1 MMSSKI
7 TDLFMHDFSG
17 SKTLMINIFKNA
29 LYSCAALSLA
39 GLPVS
44 IAAPATVDSS
54 DLATEAPSMIALST
68 GKGMA
73 IRLPRAAKNV
83 FVADSKIA
91 NVNAASNRLV
101 YVYGAADGETTL
113 YAVDAQDHVIYS
125 ATVRVGTN
133 ITQLQQML
141 KVAMPGSTIDVKTMN
156 GMVFISGFVGSPK
169 ELEEA
174 GRLTQQLVGEKQIV
188 VNRLQTQTPVQVYL
202 QVRFAEVDRGL
213 VKQISTNWQTKD
225 TTNGFQF
232 GLFGTRNFL
241 TQPTIEQIPVFNP
254 VTGAQLYNLTG
265 PAAGTLQTVSRVKT
279 AGIFNLADTGAY
291 SALLK
296 GNLLGLA
303 IDSAVDALEKEGM
316 VSVLAE
322 PTLVAL
328 SGEKASF
335 LAGGEFPIPISETN
349 GQLSIAFKQYGVG
362 LEFTPVVQAGNR
374 ISMRVRPEVSQITDV
389 GSIKTATISIPGL
402 QTRRAETV
410 VEMGSGESFVIA
422 GLLQNTTRSDI
433 SKLPGVGN
441 LPILGALFK
450 SDRFERQ
457 ETELVI
463 VVTPYLVKP
472 VKPDQVHLPTDGLQA
487 PNDLQRYLLGQ
498 TFRQGFHPKSP
509 GGPNATVAAVNT
521 ATSAD
526 NSTAV
531 HPGFSFGK

>member
-1 MMSSKI
+1 MRTLTI
-7 TDLFMHDFSG
+7 T
-17 SKTLMINIFKNA
+17 TLAGCVA
-29 LYSCAALSLA
+29 LSAFAALPA
-39 GLPVS
+39 V
-44 IAAPATVDSS
+44 AAMAVLDTADA
-54 DLATEAPSMIALST
+54 ATEAPSLIALST

-73 IRLPRAAKNV
+73 IRLPRVAKNV

-141 KVAMPGSTIDVKTMN
+141 KVALPGSTVDVKTLN
-156 GMVFISGFVGSPK
+156 GMVFLSGYVGSPK

-174 GRLTQQLVGEKQIV
+174 GRLTQELVGTKQIV
-188 VNRLQTQTPVQVYL
+188 INRLQTQTPVQVYL

-213 VKQISTNWQTKD
+213 VKQISTNWSATD
-225 TTNGFQF
+225 TTSGFQF
-232 GLFGTRNFL
+232 GLFGTRNFQTAATL
-241 TQPTIEQIPVFNP
+241 EQVPVYNP
-254 VTGAQLYNLTG
+254 VTGKQLYNLTG
-265 PAAGTLQTVSRVKT
+265 AAAGTLQTVSRVKD

-296 GNLLGLA
+296 GNLWGLA
-303 IDSAVDALEKEGM
+303 INSAVDALEHEGM

-335 LAGGEFPIPISETN
+335 LAGGEFPIPVAEVN
-349 GQLSIAFKQYGVG
+349 GQLSVSFKQYGVG

-374 ISMRVRPEVSQITDV
+374 ISMRVRPEVSQITDA
-389 GSIKTATISIPGL
+389 GSIKTATISIPGI

-422 GLLQNTTRSDI
+422 GLLQNTTRSDV
-433 SKLPGVGN
+433 SKLPGIGN

-487 PNDLQRYLLGQ
+487 PNDLQRYFLGQ
-498 TFRQGFHPKSP
+498 TFRQGYHPKST
-509 GGPNATVAAVNT
+509 GGPNGVAASASST
-521 ATSAD
+521 ATSD
-526 NSTAV
+526 NSSAV